1 MRKCFLLWCVF
12 ILVASGAGIAA
23 YEPIMNV
30 IRDKPVEK
38 TILFSLNKGS
48 NYSSKVYRGSSAEI
62 YIAVEKVGGTTRTI
76 VWDTTLDARLLS
88 KYPSATK
95 AMSKK
100 VTVPNV
106 IEKKEHLEMNYILTY
121 NSNGSILKTQSSSF
135 TFDTSDTLAI
145 VL

>member
-1 MRKCFLLWCVF
+1 MLWCVF

-62 YIAVEKVGGTTRTI
+62 YIAIEKVGGTTRTI
-76 VWDTTLDARLLS
+76 VWDTTLDAKLLS
-88 KYPSATK
+88 KYPS
-95 AMSKK
+95 SKK
-100 VTVPNV
+100 ALSQKITIPGV
-106 IEKKEHLEMNYILTY
+106 IEDKEHLEMNYILTY
-121 NSNGSILKTQSSSF
+121 NSNGSVLKLQSPRFISNGN
-135 TFDTSDTLAI
+135 DTLAI
-145 VL
+145 TL